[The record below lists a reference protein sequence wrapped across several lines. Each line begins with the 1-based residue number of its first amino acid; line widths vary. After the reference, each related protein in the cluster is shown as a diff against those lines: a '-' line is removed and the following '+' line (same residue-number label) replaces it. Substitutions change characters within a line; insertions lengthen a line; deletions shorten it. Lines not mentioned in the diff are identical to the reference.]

1 MTIDLNDE
9 DPLGLSGRYK
19 ALTYGGKAYT
29 ASGSLDDLGDAL
41 GSLGLEGVV
50 DVSNV
55 KSPEKVYFNSDK
67 LLSRHETSAN
77 GSMPLKLGEM
87 LFTLTID
94 ELSSITDISYSGVE
108 LSDIQAL

>member
-67 LLSRHETSAN
+67 LLSRHEASAVGRCRSN
-77 GSMPLKLGEM
+77 LDRCFSP
-87 LFTLTID
+87 
-94 ELSSITDISYSGVE
+94 
-108 LSDIQAL
+108 